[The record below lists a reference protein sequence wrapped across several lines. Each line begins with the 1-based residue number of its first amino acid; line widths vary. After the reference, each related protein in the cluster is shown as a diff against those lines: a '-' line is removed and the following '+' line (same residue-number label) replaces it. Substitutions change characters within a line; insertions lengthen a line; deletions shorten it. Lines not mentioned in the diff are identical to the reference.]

1 MITIETIIN
10 ELNSVPEPL
19 LAEVLDFIRSAKDKA
34 VNDPS
39 LKAEKSSL
47 NQSFEKDTRNRLLTQ
62 LLENFQTDEIS
73 LETINEEVE
82 AVRAELYAR
91 QQAS

>member
-39 LKAEKSSL
+39 LKVEKSSL
-47 NQSFEKDTRNRLLTQ
+47 NQSFEKDTRNHLLTQ

>member
-47 NQSFEKDTRNRLLTQ
+47 NQGFEKDTRDRLLTQ